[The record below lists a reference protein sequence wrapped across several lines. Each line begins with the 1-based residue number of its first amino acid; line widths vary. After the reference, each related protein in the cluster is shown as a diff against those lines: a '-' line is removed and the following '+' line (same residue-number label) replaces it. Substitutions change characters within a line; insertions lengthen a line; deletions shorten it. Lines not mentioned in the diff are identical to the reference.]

1 MSIAHL
7 NARSLNIAD
16 KFNEILATAFIH
28 KFDLFAFS
36 ETWLNANI
44 DSNLISGYSTPL
56 RKDLHTSRGGGVA
69 LYVADYLWCSR
80 RSDLRM

>member
-1 MSIAHL
+1 LLSGIVHPNPGPQQISMSIAHL

-36 ETWLNANI
+36 ETWLNPNI
-44 DSNLISGYSTPL
+44 DSNLILIPGYST
-56 RKDLHTSRGGGVA
+56 HGEVG
-69 LYVADYLWCSR
+69 
-80 RSDLRM
+80 